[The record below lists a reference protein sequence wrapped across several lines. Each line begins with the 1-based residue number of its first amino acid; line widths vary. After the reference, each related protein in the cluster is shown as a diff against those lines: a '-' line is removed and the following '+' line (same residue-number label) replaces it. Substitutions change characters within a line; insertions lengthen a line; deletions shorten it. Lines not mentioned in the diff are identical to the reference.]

1 MCLPIL
7 SEGLI
12 PLGERMSSVHFPW
25 NLMYGTVYHSKDLGS
40 HALLIQ

>member
-7 SEGLI
+7 SEGPI
-12 PLGERMSSVHFPW
+12 PLGELMSSVHYPW
-25 NLMYGTVYHSKDLGS
+25 NLMYGIIYHSKNLGS